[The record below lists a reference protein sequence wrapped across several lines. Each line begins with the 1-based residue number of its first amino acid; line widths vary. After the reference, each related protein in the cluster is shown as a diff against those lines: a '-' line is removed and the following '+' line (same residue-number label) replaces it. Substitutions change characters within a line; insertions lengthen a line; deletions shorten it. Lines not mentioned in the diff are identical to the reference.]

1 MTTNAQRKYLLES
14 LTRTVVRLKKQ
25 QQRWSSAK
33 KASLAATVLN
43 HPRSSKLDRMLAGC
57 VLSQRAKEPRR
68 TSQLLAVLAAAVL
81 RSKRSTHLGKQLAG
95 SVLSQRAPV
104 AGLA

>member
-1 MTTNAQRKYLLES
+1 MNAQRKYLLES
-14 LTRTVVRLKKQ
+14 LTRTVAKLKKQ
-25 QQRWSSAK
+25 QQRWSSAE

-43 HPRSSKLDRMLAGC
+43 NPCSSKLDRMLAGC
-57 VLSQRAKEPRR
+57 VLSQRAKAPRR
-68 TSQLLAVLAAAVL
+68 TSNLLAVLAAAVL